1 MCGKMQCRSATQVI
15 CPGNL
20 KQQQKEKKK
29 KKGTVSNQLAL
40 KQKSNRQKSYIT
52 KCHTLHL

>member
-20 KQQQKEKKK
+20 KQQKEKKK
-29 KKGTVSNQLAL
+29 KRKKREQSATSL
-40 KQKSNRQKSYIT
+40 R
-52 KCHTLHL
+52 